1 MTKSLED
8 YIEVVYVLI
17 HEKNRARVR
26 DIATMLKV
34 KMPSVVKGI
43 SELKKLEL
51 VTQEPYG
58 DVELTAKGR
67 RIATMIL
74 NRHNKIREFLML
86 IGVSKRVADKDACQM
101 EHILSVETMDRIRDL
116 SGRQKSQKRRRERNH
131 DLVFG
136 WNSFSDCWILHL
148 R

>member
-26 DIATMLKV
+26 DIATTLKV

-86 IGVSKRVADKDACQM
+86 IGVSKRIADKDACQM
-101 EHILSVETMDRIRDL
+101 EHILSVETMDRIRD
-116 SGRQKSQKRRRERNH
+116 
-131 DLVFG
+131 F
-136 WNSFSDCWILHL
+136 L
-148 R
+148 RKAKESKEAAEEQS

>member
-17 HEKNRARVR
+17 HEKGRARVR
-26 DIATMLKV
+26 DIATTLKV

-43 SELKKLEL
+43 SELKKLAL

-58 DVELTAKGR
+58 DVELSAKGR

-74 NRHNKIREFLML
+74 NRHNKIREFLIL
-86 IGVSKRVADKDACQM
+86 LGVSERIADKDACQM
-101 EHILSVETMDRIRDL
+101 EHIVSAETLDRIRDFL
-116 SGRQKSQKRRRERNH
+116 RKAKAAKGKDSAEVKS
-131 DLVFG
+131 
-136 WNSFSDCWILHL
+136 
-148 R
+148 

>member
-8 YIEVVYVLI
+8 YIEIIYVLI
-17 HEKNRARVR
+17 HEKRRARVR
-26 DIATMLKV
+26 DIATSLKV
-34 KMPSVVKGI
+34 KMPSVVKAIG
-43 SELKKLEL
+43 ELKKLGL

-86 IGVSKRVADKDACQM
+86 IGVSRRIADKDACLM
-101 EHILSVETMDRIRDL
+101 EHILSAETMDKIRDFL
-116 SGRQKSQKRRRERNH
+116 KKGPPPSAMKPVAPVAPRADK
-131 DLVFG
+131 L
-136 WNSFSDCWILHL
+136 
-148 R
+148 

>member
-26 DIATMLKV
+26 DIATSLKV

-74 NRHNKIREFLML
+74 NRHNKIREFLIL
-86 IGVSKRVADKDACQM
+86 LGVSERIADKDACQM
-101 EHILSVETMDRIRDL
+101 EHIISAETLDCIRSFL
-116 SGRQKSQKRRRERNH
+116 RKSKKNAAEKSGDQA
-131 DLVFG
+131 
-136 WNSFSDCWILHL
+136 
-148 R
+148 

>member
-26 DIATMLKV
+26 DIATSLKV

-43 SELKKLEL
+43 SELKKLGL
-51 VTQEPYG
+51 VSQEPYG

-67 RIATMIL
+67 RIATIIL
-74 NRHNKIREFLML
+74 NRHNKIRDFLML
-86 IGVSKRVADKDACQM
+86 IGVSERIADKDACQM
-101 EHILSVETMDRIRDL
+101 EHIISAETLDRIRDFL
-116 SGRQKSQKRRRERNH
+116 RKSKKDAKEAPSGEKT
-131 DLVFG
+131 
-136 WNSFSDCWILHL
+136 
-148 R
+148 

>member
-26 DIATMLKV
+26 DIATALKV

-86 IGVSKRVADKDACQM
+86 IGVSKRIADKDACQM
-101 EHILSVETMDRIRDL
+101 EHIISAETLDRIRDFL
-116 SGRQKSQKRRRERNH
+116 RKSKKDSKEAPSGEKT
-131 DLVFG
+131 
-136 WNSFSDCWILHL
+136 
-148 R
+148 

>member
-26 DIATMLKV
+26 DIATSLKV

-43 SELKKLEL
+43 SELKKLGL

-74 NRHNKIREFLML
+74 NRHNKIREFLIL
-86 IGVSKRVADKDACQM
+86 IGVSERIADKDACQM
-101 EHILSVETMDRIRDL
+101 EHIISAETLDRIRD
-116 SGRQKSQKRRRERNH
+116 
-131 DLVFG
+131 F
-136 WNSFSDCWILHL
+136 L
-148 R
+148 RKTKKDAEAKAAEKAKA

>member
-8 YIEVVYVLI
+8 YIEIVYVLI

-26 DIATMLKV
+26 DIATSVKV
-34 KMPSVVKGI
+34 KMPSVVKGL
-43 SELKKLEL
+43 SELKKLGL

-74 NRHNKIREFLML
+74 NRHNKIREFLMR
-86 IGVSKRVADKDACQM
+86 IGVSQRIADKDACLM
-101 EHILSVETMDRIRDL
+101 EHILSAETMDKIRDFL
-116 SGRQKSQKRRRERNH
+116 KKDPPNASSAKANVSEPA
-131 DLVFG
+131 
-136 WNSFSDCWILHL
+136 
-148 R
+148 

>member
-26 DIATMLKV
+26 DIASTLKV

-67 RIATMIL
+67 RIATIIL
-74 NRHNKIREFLML
+74 NRHNKIRDFLML
-86 IGVSKRVADKDACQM
+86 LGVSRRVADKDACQM
-101 EHILSVETMDRIRDL
+101 EHIISAETFDCIRSYL
-116 SGRQKSQKRRRERNH
+116 RKSKESAANGSEKA
-131 DLVFG
+131 DG
-136 WNSFSDCWILHL
+136 EN
-148 R
+148 

>member
-17 HEKNRARVR
+17 QEKRRARVR
-26 DIATMLKV
+26 DIATTLKV

-43 SELKKLEL
+43 SELKKLGL
-51 VTQEPYG
+51 VAQEPYG

-86 IGVSKRVADKDACQM
+86 IGVSRRIADKDACLM
-101 EHILSVETMDRIRDL
+101 EHILSAETMDKIRDYL
-116 SGRQKSQKRRRERNH
+116 KKGPPKTPTPNA
-131 DLVFG
+131 
-136 WNSFSDCWILHL
+136 
-148 R
+148 

>member
-8 YIEVVYVLI
+8 YIEVVYVLRQ
-17 HEKNRARVR
+17 EKRRARVR
-26 DIATMLKV
+26 DIATTLKV

-43 SELKKLEL
+43 SELKKLGL
-51 VTQEPYG
+51 VAQEPYG

-86 IGVSKRVADKDACQM
+86 IGVSRRIADKDACLM
-101 EHILSVETMDRIRDL
+101 EHILSAETMDKIRDYL
-116 SGRQKSQKRRRERNH
+116 KKGPPKTATPNA
-131 DLVFG
+131 
-136 WNSFSDCWILHL
+136 
-148 R
+148 

>member
-26 DIATMLKV
+26 DIDTSLKV

-86 IGVSKRVADKDACQM
+86 LGVSKRIADKDACQM
-101 EHILSVETMDRIRDL
+101 EHILSVETMDRIRD
-116 SGRQKSQKRRRERNH
+116 
-131 DLVFG
+131 F
-136 WNSFSDCWILHL
+136 L
-148 R
+148 RKATDSKETDPKESE

>member
-8 YIEVVYVLI
+8 YIEIVYVLI

-26 DIATMLKV
+26 DIATSLKV
-34 KMPSVVKGI
+34 KMPSVVKGL
-43 SELKKLEL
+43 SELKKLGL

-74 NRHNKIREFLML
+74 NRHNKIREFLMR
-86 IGVSKRVADKDACQM
+86 IGVSRRIADKDACLM
-101 EHILSVETMDRIRDL
+101 EHILSAETMDKIRD
-116 SGRQKSQKRRRERNH
+116 
-131 DLVFG
+131 F
-136 WNSFSDCWILHL
+136 L
-148 R
+148 RKGLPQGSALAEKTADKA

>member
-26 DIATMLKV
+26 DIATSLKV

-43 SELKKLEL
+43 SELKKLGL

-74 NRHNKIREFLML
+74 NRHNKIREFLIL
-86 IGVSKRVADKDACQM
+86 IGVSERIADKDACQM
-101 EHILSVETMDRIRDL
+101 EHIISAETLDRIRD
-116 SGRQKSQKRRRERNH
+116 
-131 DLVFG
+131 F
-136 WNSFSDCWILHL
+136 L
-148 R
+148 RKTKKEAEAKAAEKAKA

>member
-26 DIATMLKV
+26 DIATALKV

-43 SELKKLEL
+43 SELKKLGL
-51 VTQEPYG
+51 VSQEPYG

-74 NRHNKIREFLML
+74 NRHNKIREFLIL
-86 IGVSKRVADKDACQM
+86 IGVSERIADKDACQM
-101 EHILSVETMDRIRDL
+101 EHIISAETLDRIRDFL
-116 SGRQKSQKRRRERNH
+116 RKSKNDAKEAPSGEKT
-131 DLVFG
+131 
-136 WNSFSDCWILHL
+136 
-148 R
+148 

>member
-17 HEKNRARVR
+17 QEKRRARVR
-26 DIATMLKV
+26 DIATTLKV

-43 SELKKLEL
+43 SELKKLGL
-51 VTQEPYG
+51 VAQEPYG

-74 NRHNKIREFLML
+74 NRHNKIREFLMR
-86 IGVSKRVADKDACQM
+86 IGVSRRIADKDACLM
-101 EHILSVETMDRIRDL
+101 EHILSAETMDKISDYLKKGPPKVEL
-116 SGRQKSQKRRRERNH
+116 SKMGVQA
-131 DLVFG
+131 
-136 WNSFSDCWILHL
+136 
-148 R
+148 

>member
-8 YIEVVYVLI
+8 YIEVAYVLI

-26 DIATMLKV
+26 DIATTLKV

-86 IGVSKRVADKDACQM
+86 LGVSKRIADKDACQM
-101 EHILSVETMDRIRDL
+101 EHILSVETMDRIRDFL
-116 SGRQKSQKRRRERNH
+116 KKAKESKEAAEVQS
-131 DLVFG
+131 
-136 WNSFSDCWILHL
+136 
-148 R
+148 

>member
-26 DIATMLKV
+26 DIATSLKV

-43 SELKKLEL
+43 SELKKLGL
-51 VTQEPYG
+51 VSQEPYG

-67 RIATMIL
+67 RIATIIL
-74 NRHNKIREFLML
+74 NRHNKIRDFLML
-86 IGVSKRVADKDACQM
+86 IGVSERIADKDACQM
-101 EHILSVETMDRIRDL
+101 EHIISAETLDRIRD
-116 SGRQKSQKRRRERNH
+116 
-131 DLVFG
+131 F
-136 WNSFSDCWILHL
+136 L
-148 R
+148 RKNKKEAEAKESAAK

>member
-26 DIATMLKV
+26 DIATSLKV

-43 SELKKLEL
+43 SELKKLGL

-74 NRHNKIREFLML
+74 NRHNKLREFLML
-86 IGVSKRVADKDACQM
+86 IGVSERIADKDACQM
-101 EHILSVETMDRIRDL
+101 EHIISAETLDRIRD
-116 SGRQKSQKRRRERNH
+116 
-131 DLVFG
+131 F
-136 WNSFSDCWILHL
+136 L
-148 R
+148 RKAKKESAEKASENTKA

>member
-26 DIATMLKV
+26 DIATALKV

-43 SELKKLEL
+43 SELKKLGL
-51 VTQEPYG
+51 VSQEPYG

-74 NRHNKIREFLML
+74 NRHNKIREFLIL
-86 IGVSKRVADKDACQM
+86 IGVSERIADKDACQM
-101 EHILSVETMDRIRDL
+101 EHIISAETLDRIRDFL
-116 SGRQKSQKRRRERNH
+116 RKSKKDAKEAPSGEKT
-131 DLVFG
+131 
-136 WNSFSDCWILHL
+136 
-148 R
+148 

>member
-1 MTKSLED
+1 MKKSLED

-43 SELKKLEL
+43 SELKKLEM

-67 RIATMIL
+67 RIATIIL

-86 IGVSKRVADKDACQM
+86 LGVSKRIADKDACQM
-101 EHILSVETMDRIRDL
+101 EHILSVETMDRIRDFL
-116 SGRQKSQKRRRERNH
+116 RKAKESKEAAEER
-131 DLVFG
+131 
-136 WNSFSDCWILHL
+136 S
-148 R
+148 